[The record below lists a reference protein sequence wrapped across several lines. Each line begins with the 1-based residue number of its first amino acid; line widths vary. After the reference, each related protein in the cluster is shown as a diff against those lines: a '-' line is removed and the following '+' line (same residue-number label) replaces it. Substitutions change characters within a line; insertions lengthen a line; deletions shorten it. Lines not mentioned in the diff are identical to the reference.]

1 MRLYLRTF
9 QTQLCQPLPDGRGSD
24 ALSEP
29 RPSGSGCGRLN
40 GLFHHRPLALLLL
53 AAALFGQGA
62 KGRIAALQ
70 EAANQIGAQNLSAAE
85 EALKPLVAQDD
96 PIALNLLGVVR
107 IQQGQT
113 AEAETLF
120 RRAIE
125 KGPNLAGPH
134 VNLARLYG
142 KSRAEDAMAELAT
155 ALDLAPDLEQ
165 ATLLLREIAAAA
177 AAERARAGNKEAAL
191 GLMLRA
197 HKVLPHD
204 PDLLVETALAAM
216 EAGIYR
222 DAQGFLTEA
231 LSIRAAFPRAI
242 YALARAYLG
251 DSKGQLA
258 EAEMRKYLA
267 LKPDDATAQYG
278 LGYILMSEQKVEE
291 ARAAFEKSLA
301 LEPRQT
307 ESVFQLGEIASQ
319 EGKGELAAEQYA
331 KVLDVDPRHGGAL
344 TGLGTLVYRAGK
356 LDEALGYLER
366 AVAAAPSYYKAHYY
380 YALTLKK
387 LGRKE
392 DSDREFQIATGLQKR
407 DAPVARL
414 AEDRK

>member
-1 MRLYLRTF
+1 MKLYL
-9 QTQLCQPLPDGRGSD
+9 P
-24 ALSEP
+24 
-29 RPSGSGCGRLN
+29 
-40 GLFHHRPLALLLL
+40 LLLL
-53 AAALFGQGA
+53 VAAPLFGQVA
-62 KGRIAALQ
+62 EGRVASLQ
-70 EAANQIGAQNLSAAE
+70 EAAKQIGAQNPSAAE
-85 EALKPLVAQDD
+85 EALKPLVDQDD
-96 PIALNLLGVVR
+96 PVALNLLGVVR

-113 AEAETLF
+113 ADAETLF

-125 KGPNLAGPH
+125 RGPALAGPH

-142 KSRAEDAMAELAT
+142 KSRAQDAIAELAK
-155 ALDLAPDLEQ
+155 ALELAPDLEQ
-165 ATLLLREIAAAA
+165 AALMLREIAASAS
-177 AAERARAGNKEAAL
+177 AGLVRSGSKEAAL
-191 GLMLRA
+191 ALMLRA

-216 EAGIYR
+216 EDGLYQ
-222 DAQGFLTEA
+222 DAEGFLTEA
-231 LSIRAAFPRAI
+231 LAIRTGFPRAI

-251 DSKGQLA
+251 AGKGQLA

-267 LKPDDATAQYG
+267 LRPDDATAQYG

-307 ESVFQLGEIASQ
+307 ESVFQLAELASQ
-319 EGKGELAAEQYA
+319 EGKGEQAAERYTM
-331 KVLDVDPRHGGAL
+331 VLDVDPRHGGAL
-344 TGLGTLVYRAGK
+344 TGLGTLAYRAGK
-356 LDEALGYLER
+356 LDAALGYLER

-387 LGRKE
+387 LGKKE
-392 DSDREFQIATGLQKR
+392 DSDREFQIATDLQKR

>member
-1 MRLYLRTF
+1 MPGTEMKLYS
-9 QTQLCQPLPDGRGSD
+9 P
-24 ALSEP
+24 
-29 RPSGSGCGRLN
+29 
-40 GLFHHRPLALLLL
+40 LLLL
-53 AAALFGQGA
+53 VAAPLFGQNVE
-62 KGRIAALQ
+62 RRVAALQ
-70 EAANQIGAQNLSAAE
+70 EAANQIGAQNLPAAE

-125 KGPNLAGPH
+125 QGPTLAGPH

-142 KSRAEDAMAELAT
+142 KSRAEDAIAELAR
-155 ALDLAPDLEQ
+155 ALELAPDLEQ
-165 ATLLLREIAAAA
+165 AAVMLREAAASA
-177 AAERARAGNKEAAL
+177 SADLVRTGSKEAAL
-191 GLMLRA
+191 ALMLRA

-216 EAGIYR
+216 EAGLYQ

-231 LSIRAAFPRAI
+231 LGIRAVFPRAL

-251 DSKGQLA
+251 DNKGQLA

-267 LKPDDATAQYG
+267 LRPDDATAQYG
-278 LGYILMSEQKVEE
+278 LGYILLSEQKVDE

-307 ESVFQLGEIASQ
+307 ESLFQLGEMASQ
-319 EGKGELAAEQYA
+319 EGKGELAAERYT
-331 KVLDVDPRHGGAL
+331 KVLDVDGQHGGAL
-344 TGLGTLVYRAGK
+344 TGLGTLAYRAGK
-356 LDEALGYLER
+356 LDEALGNLER

-387 LGRKE
+387 LGKKE
-392 DSDREFQIATGLQKR
+392 DSDREFQIATGLQKH
-407 DAPVARL
+407 DAPLARL

>member
-1 MRLYLRTF
+1 MKLHFGTV
-9 QTQLCQPLPDGRGSD
+9 QTLLCQPLPNGRGSD

-29 RPSGSGCGRLN
+29 RASGSGCRRLN
-40 GLFHHRPLALLLL
+40 RLFHNWPLALLLV
-53 AAALFGQGA
+53 AAPLFGQTA
-62 KGRIAALQ
+62 EGRVAALQ
-70 EAANQIGAQNLSAAE
+70 EAANQIGARNLSAAE
-85 EALKPLVAQDD
+85 EALKPLVALDD

-107 IQQGQT
+107 AQQGQT
-113 AEAETLF
+113 ADAETLF
-120 RRAIE
+120 RRAIVQ
-125 KGPNLAGPH
+125 GPALAGPH

-142 KSRAEDAMAELAT
+142 KSRAEDAIAELAR
-155 ALDLAPDLEQ
+155 ALELAPGLEQ
-165 ATLLLREIAAAA
+165 AAVMLREIASAASADLVRSGSRDA
-177 AAERARAGNKEAAL
+177 AI

-197 HKVLPHD
+197 HKVLPRD

-216 EAGIYR
+216 EAGLYQ

-231 LSIRAAFPRAI
+231 LAARAAFPRAL

-251 DSKGQLA
+251 AGKGQLA
-258 EAEMRKYLA
+258 EAEMRKYLV
-267 LKPDDATAQYG
+267 LRPDDATAQYG
-278 LGYILMSEQKVEE
+278 LGYILMSEQKVDE
-291 ARAAFEKSLA
+291 ARAAFEKSLT

-307 ESVFQLGEIASQ
+307 ESHFQLGEMASQ
-319 EGKGELAAEQYA
+319 QGKGEQAAERYA
-331 KVLDVDPRHGGAL
+331 KVLDVDPTHGGAL
-344 TGLGTLVYRAGK
+344 AGMGNLAYRAGK

-387 LGRKE
+387 LGKKE

-407 DAPVARL
+407 DAPLARL

>member
-1 MRLYLRTF
+1 MARMPGTEMKQYL
-9 QTQLCQPLPDGRGSD
+9 P
-24 ALSEP
+24 
-29 RPSGSGCGRLN
+29 
-40 GLFHHRPLALLLL
+40 LLLL
-53 AAALFGQGA
+53 VAAPVFGQDA
-62 KGRIAALQ
+62 ERRVAALQ
-70 EAANQIGAQNLSAAE
+70 EAANQIGAQNLSVAE

-113 AEAETLF
+113 ADAETLF

-125 KGPNLAGPH
+125 RGPTLAGPH

-142 KSRAEDAMAELAT
+142 KWRAEDAIAELAR
-155 ALDLAPDLEQ
+155 ALELAPDLDQ
-165 ATLLLREIAAAA
+165 AAEMLREIASAAS
-177 AAERARAGNKEAAL
+177 AELVRSGSKDAAL
-191 GLMLRA
+191 ALMLRA
-197 HKVLPHD
+197 HQVLPHD
-204 PDLLVETALAAM
+204 PNLLVETALAAM
-216 EAGIYR
+216 EAGLYQ

-231 LSIRAAFPRAI
+231 LAIRAAFPRAI

-251 DSKGQLA
+251 ANMGQLA

-267 LKPDDATAQYG
+267 LRPDDATAQYG
-278 LGYILMSEQKVEE
+278 LGYILVSEQKVEE

-307 ESVFQLGEIASQ
+307 ESLFQLGEIASQ
-319 EGKGELAAEQYA
+319 AGKRELAAERYA
-331 KVLDVDPRHGGAL
+331 KVLDVDPKHGGAL
-344 TGLGTLVYRAGK
+344 TGLGTLAYRAGR

-366 AVAAAPSYYKAHYY
+366 AVAVAPSYYKAHYY

-387 LGRKE
+387 LGKKE
-392 DSDREFQIATGLQKR
+392 DSDRQFQIATDLQKH

>member
-1 MRLYLRTF
+1 MNL
-9 QTQLCQPLPDGRGSD
+9 PL
-24 ALSEP
+24 LI
-29 RPSGSGCGRLN
+29 
-40 GLFHHRPLALLLL
+40 LLLVT
-53 AAALFGQGA
+53 APLFGQNA
-62 KGRIAALQ
+62 DDRTAALQ

-85 EALKPLVAQDD
+85 RALNPLVAQDD

-113 AEAETLF
+113 ADAETLF

-142 KSRAEDAMAELAT
+142 KSRAQDAIGELAM
-155 ALDLAPDLEQ
+155 ALDLAPDLQ
-165 ATLLLREIAAAA
+165 QSALLLREIAAGASA
-177 AAERARAGNKEAAL
+177 DLVRSGNKEQAL
-191 GLMLRA
+191 ALMLRA

-204 PDLLVETALAAM
+204 ADLLVETALAAM
-216 EAGIYR
+216 EAGLYQ
-222 DAQGFLTEA
+222 DAAGFLTEA
-231 LSIRAAFPRAI
+231 LAIRATFPRAL
-242 YALARAYLG
+242 YAFARAYLG
-251 DSKGQLA
+251 AGKGQLA

-267 LKPDDATAQYG
+267 LRPEDATAQYG

-307 ESVFQLGEIASQ
+307 ESLFQLGEMASQ
-319 EGKGELAAEQYA
+319 AGKRELAAERYS
-331 KVLDVDPRHGGAL
+331 KVLDVDPTHGGAL
-344 TGLGTLVYRAGK
+344 TGLGTLAYRAGK

-387 LGRKE
+387 LGKKE

-407 DAPVARL
+407 DAPVTRL

>member
-1 MRLYLRTF
+1 MARMPVTEMKPYL
-9 QTQLCQPLPDGRGSD
+9 P
-24 ALSEP
+24 
-29 RPSGSGCGRLN
+29 
-40 GLFHHRPLALLLL
+40 LLLL
-53 AAALFGQGA
+53 VAAPLFGQDA
-62 KGRIAALQ
+62 EHRVAALR

-125 KGPNLAGPH
+125 QGPTLAGPH

-142 KSRAEDAMAELAT
+142 KSRAEDAIAELAR
-155 ALDLAPDLEQ
+155 ALELAPDLDQ
-165 ATLLLREIAAAA
+165 AAVMLREIAAAA
-177 AAERARAGNKEAAL
+177 SADLVRSGSKEAAL

-216 EAGIYR
+216 EAGLYQ

-231 LSIRAAFPRAI
+231 LGIRAVFPRAI

-251 DSKGQLA
+251 ANKGQLA

-267 LKPDDATAQYG
+267 LRPDDATAQYG
-278 LGYILMSEQKVEE
+278 LGYILVSEQKVEE

-307 ESVFQLGEIASQ
+307 ESLFQLGEMASQ
-319 EGKGELAAEQYA
+319 EGKGEQAAERYA
-331 KVLDVDPRHGGAL
+331 KVLDVDARHGGAL
-344 TGLGTLVYRAGK
+344 TGLGTLAYRAGK

-387 LGRKE
+387 LGKKE
-392 DSDREFQIATGLQKR
+392 DSDREFQIATGLQKH

>member
-1 MRLYLRTF
+1 MARMPGTEMKPYL
-9 QTQLCQPLPDGRGSD
+9 P
-24 ALSEP
+24 
-29 RPSGSGCGRLN
+29 
-40 GLFHHRPLALLLL
+40 LLLL
-53 AAALFGQGA
+53 VAASLFGQNA
-62 KGRIAALQ
+62 ERRVAALQ
-70 EAANQIGAQNLSAAE
+70 EAANQIGAQDLSAAE
-85 EALKPLVAQDD
+85 ETLKPLVAQDD

-107 IQQGQT
+107 IQQGQ
-113 AEAETLF
+113 AANAETLF

-125 KGPNLAGPH
+125 HGPTLAGPH

-142 KSRAEDAMAELAT
+142 KSRAEDAVAELAR
-155 ALDLAPDLEQ
+155 ALELAPDLEQ
-165 ATLLLREIAAAA
+165 AAVMLRETAASASA
-177 AAERARAGNKEAAL
+177 DLMRAGNKDQAL
-191 GLMLRA
+191 ALMLRA

-216 EAGIYR
+216 ESGLYQ
-222 DAQGFLTEA
+222 DAEAFLTDA
-231 LSIRAAFPRAI
+231 LAIRAAFPRAI

-251 DSKGQLA
+251 GSKGQLA

-278 LGYILMSEQKVEE
+278 LGYILMSEQKVED

-307 ESVFQLGEIASQ
+307 ESLFQLGEIASQ
-319 EGKGELAAEQYA
+319 EGKGEQAAEQYA
-331 KVLDVDPRHGGAL
+331 KVLDVDPTHGGAL

-366 AVAAAPSYYKAHYY
+366 AVASAPSYYKAHYY

-387 LGRKE
+387 LGKKE
-392 DSDREFQIATGLQKR
+392 DSDREFQIATGLQKH

>member
-1 MRLYLRTF
+1 MKLYS
-9 QTQLCQPLPDGRGSD
+9 P
-24 ALSEP
+24 
-29 RPSGSGCGRLN
+29 
-40 GLFHHRPLALLLL
+40 LLLL
-53 AAALFGQGA
+53 VAAPLFGQDA
-62 KGRIAALQ
+62 ERRVAALQ

-107 IQQGQT
+107 IQLGQT

-125 KGPNLAGPH
+125 KGPQLAGPH

-142 KSRAEDAMAELAT
+142 KSRAEDAIAELAR
-155 ALDLAPDLEQ
+155 ALEVAPDLEQ
-165 ATLLLREIAAAA
+165 AAVMLREIAAAGSVDLM
-177 AAERARAGNKEAAL
+177 RSGNKDQAL
-191 GLMLRA
+191 ALMLRA
-197 HKVLPHD
+197 QKVLPHD

-216 EAGIYR
+216 EAGLYQ

-231 LSIRAAFPRAI
+231 LGIRAVFPRAL

-251 DSKGQLA
+251 DNKGQLA

-267 LKPDDATAQYG
+267 LRPDDATAQYG
-278 LGYILMSEQKVEE
+278 LGYILVSEQKVEE
-291 ARAAFEKSLA
+291 ARAAFEKSLQ

-307 ESVFQLGEIASQ
+307 ESLFQLGEIASQ
-319 EGKGELAAEQYA
+319 EGKGELAAERYA
-331 KVLDVDPRHGGAL
+331 KVLEVDPRHGGAL
-344 TGLGTLVYRAGK
+344 TGLGTLAYRAGK
-356 LDEALGYLER
+356 LDEAVGYLER
-366 AVAAAPSYYKAHYY
+366 AVAGAPSYYKAHYY

-387 LGRKE
+387 LGKKE
-392 DSDREFQIATGLQKR
+392 DSDREFQIATGLQKH

>member
-1 MRLYLRTF
+1 
-9 QTQLCQPLPDGRGSD
+9 
-24 ALSEP
+24 
-29 RPSGSGCGRLN
+29 
-40 GLFHHRPLALLLL
+40 
-53 AAALFGQGA
+53 
-62 KGRIAALQ
+62 
-70 EAANQIGAQNLSAAE
+70 
-85 EALKPLVAQDD
+85 
-96 PIALNLLGVVR
+96 
-107 IQQGQT
+107 
-113 AEAETLF
+113 
-120 RRAIE
+120 
-125 KGPNLAGPH
+125 
-134 VNLARLYG
+134 
-142 KSRAEDAMAELAT
+142 
-155 ALDLAPDLEQ
+155 
-165 ATLLLREIAAAA
+165 
-177 AAERARAGNKEAAL
+177 
-191 GLMLRA
+191 
-197 HKVLPHD
+197 
-204 PDLLVETALAAM
+204 
-216 EAGIYR
+216 
-222 DAQGFLTEA
+222 
-231 LSIRAAFPRAI
+231 
-242 YALARAYLG
+242 
-251 DSKGQLA
+251 
-258 EAEMRKYLA
+258 
-267 LKPDDATAQYG
+267 
-278 LGYILMSEQKVEE
+278 MSEQKVEE